1 MNTDADAYQNIF
13 GGKFIISKP
22 VVIRIGALFKFSTM
36 FLLSKKTLRTV
47 FLCLTAVMSQ
57 AQQKEVKCPYVK
69 TTDGYLMVLR
79 EGDNVLSSIENLVKE
94 QQIPSG
100 NFTGIGFAGEVTFGF
115 FDFNTKKFNPKTFYK
130 VEMGNLTGSIAWNE
144 DKPSLHIHG
153 IATDEKFNAYGGH
166 ILSLKVGTGS
176 MEIYITTNSEKL
188 ARKIE
193 QPLGA
198 NVLQVPCGI

>member
-1 MNTDADAYQNIF
+1 
-13 GGKFIISKP
+13 
-22 VVIRIGALFKFSTM
+22 M
-36 FLLSKKTLRTV
+36 FLFSKKMLKTLI
-47 FLCLTAVMSQ
+47 LCLTAVMSQ
-57 AQQKEVKCPYVK
+57 AQQKVEDKCRFIK
-69 TTDGYLMVLR
+69 TEDGYLMVLR
-79 EGDNVLSSIENLVKE
+79 EGDNVISLIENLINE

-115 FDFNTKKFNPKTFYK
+115 FDFKTKKFNPKTLRK

-166 ILSLKVGTGS
+166 ILSLQVGTGS

-188 ARKIE
+188 QRKIE
-193 QPLGA
+193 QSLGA
-198 NVLQVPCGI
+198 NVLQLSCGK